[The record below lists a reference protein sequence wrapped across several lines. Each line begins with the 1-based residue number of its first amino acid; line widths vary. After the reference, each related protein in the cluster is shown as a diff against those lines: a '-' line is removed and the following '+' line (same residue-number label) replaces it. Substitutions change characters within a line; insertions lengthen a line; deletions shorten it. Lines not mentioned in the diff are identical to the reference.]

1 MLAVYSRFLIKEDFM
16 FDYSTFSAKKWIA
29 ENLITAKRLTP
40 ETLRAL
46 ENFTLM
52 WNAFE
57 GLLCNTHADVKT
69 FKDLAAEIV
78 KRRRCKAEL
87 ERIFAYY
94 QKRYYIKKG
103 FTEHF
108 VGLRF
113 HSKSQKEFVEAVVRG
128 KRKDFES
135 RILALLL
142 ILQRI
147 RNNLFQG
154 LHSLDVLNSQAFNLY
169 VACRALATLIEAHG
183 RHFKRERYREEFI
196 G

>member
-1 MLAVYSRFLIKEDFM
+1 MLE
-16 FDYSTFSAKKWIA
+16 YSTFSAKEWIA
-29 ENLITAKRLTP
+29 ENLTTAKRLTP

-57 GLLCNTHADVKT
+57 GLLCNTHADIKS
-69 FKDLAAEIV
+69 FKALAAEIV
-78 KRRRCKAEL
+78 KRRRCKAEI
-87 ERIFAYY
+87 ERIFTYY
-94 QKRYYIKKG
+94 QKRYYVKKD

-108 VGLRF
+108 IGLRF
-113 HSKSQKEFVEAVVRG
+113 RSKSQKEFVETVVRG
-128 KRKDFES
+128 KKADFES
-135 RILALLL
+135 RVLALLI

-147 RNNLFQG
+147 RNNLFHG
-154 LHSLDVLNSQAFNLY
+154 LQSLDMLNSQAFNLY

-183 RHFKRERYREEFI
+183 RHYKRERYTEEFI